1 MNFLRASAAAV
12 SAALLAAC
20 GANSGGVP
28 ITSVNPT
35 SPSYAKLQFAVG
47 TANIYGTATGLN
59 VVSTLRQPAGES
71 AIGVSTPSISGP
83 FTFSGTAAAPANGTL
98 SDPYTTIPNSGPSLP
113 ETTASTPSITG
124 TPQTIHPGTPFCD
137 GTGTLPA
144 GFTPCPSGFSPDATT
159 FGQSG
164 GVFAMGLAPFNAV
177 AEQGQAYAYAPYV
190 EPLYDNGTAHPL
202 FLPWG
207 GPPAFDPDGNGMGT
221 RDGLV
226 PLGGDSFGNPYFLGV
241 AEGITAFEG
250 VAAGSG
256 TYTLNVAVATI
267 GNGGAITV
275 NTIAQHASMN
285 AATLLPTIAAPQV
298 VPDSNGDGGATFSI
312 ALPAGVSEELVQI
325 VDWGPG
331 GAPSGTNPNA
341 GSAANCQGAKG
352 TAFAPVYYTFA
363 VTASG
368 SYTLGPKHGPNT
380 NQTGGISNLTP
391 SPSICTAA
399 QNNAAGVGNTADTI
413 TIQTIGFDY
422 PLYEA
427 AVSLTKPPGSVP
439 QTPPITGSAGQADI
453 TISPPIIESPP
464 SYTPTPLAR
473 TRSLGPSR
481 QMRRAITRPQFIPAF
496 TGIPQR

>member
-1 MNFLRASAAAV
+1 MADQPDSFLRRRRTVRRRARCDRFHQRRAVSHSDGQRRHRDAVRGRRRSEPHAERDVLRRPGIRRQLLPAARLCVPRILRAGAGRSGVHVPATVQRPRSGVHARTLHLGRVREQLVRQLSRTAGRQSGMAARCHRRRRRANRSVRRCVPGQFGWNAQLELDRRRTRSEPLRSVLAAVQRSLRARNQLPLLSSDFALMRGRKVMNVLRTGAAAV

-71 AIGVSTPSISGP
+71 AIGVSTPSITGP
-83 FTFSGTAAAPANGTL
+83 FSFSGAAAAPANGTL

-124 TPQTIHPGTPFCD
+124 TQQTIHPGTPFCD

-164 GVFAMGLAPFNAV
+164 GVFAMGLAPYNAV

-256 TYTLNVAVATI
+256 TYTLNVSVATV
-267 GNGGAITV
+267 GNGGAVTV
-275 NTIAQHASMN
+275 NTIA
-285 AATLLPTIAAPQV
+285 
-298 VPDSNGDGGATFSI
+298 
-312 ALPAGVSEELVQI
+312 
-325 VDWGPG
+325 
-331 GAPSGTNPNA
+331 
-341 GSAANCQGAKG
+341 
-352 TAFAPVYYTFA
+352 
-363 VTASG
+363 
-368 SYTLGPKHGPNT
+368 
-380 NQTGGISNLTP
+380 
-391 SPSICTAA
+391 
-399 QNNAAGVGNTADTI
+399 
-413 TIQTIGFDY
+413 
-422 PLYEA
+422 
-427 AVSLTKPPGSVP
+427 
-439 QTPPITGSAGQADI
+439 
-453 TISPPIIESPP
+453 
-464 SYTPTPLAR
+464 
-473 TRSLGPSR
+473 
-481 QMRRAITRPQFIPAF
+481 
-496 TGIPQR
+496 